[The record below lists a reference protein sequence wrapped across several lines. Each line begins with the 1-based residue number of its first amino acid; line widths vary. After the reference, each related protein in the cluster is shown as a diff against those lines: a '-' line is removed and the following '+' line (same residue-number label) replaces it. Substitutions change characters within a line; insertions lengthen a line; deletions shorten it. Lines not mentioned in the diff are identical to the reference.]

1 MSRAVRAPFP
11 PDRRGV
17 VSFPG
22 GATHAGSA
30 ARAAEIGGRAGRAVT
45 RTIAEDPLG
54 GTVRRTVLPSGLRV
68 LTEAIPTMRSVSFGI
83 WVAVGSRDE
92 TGTQSG
98 AAHFLEHLLFK
109 GTRKRSALEISS
121 AIEAVGGETNA
132 FTTKEYTCYYA
143 RVLDEDLPLAID
155 VMCDL
160 VADSVL
166 EPADVETERG
176 VILEEIAM
184 HDDEPGDEVH
194 DLFSRAVYGDHP
206 LGRLISGTEET
217 VTPMSRRQIQSF
229 YRRRYTAP
237 QIVVAAAG
245 NLDHAAVVKLVRQ
258 ALRGSPLDTEKAE
271 PAPPRAA
278 TPAVRTRPATTMVES
293 KETEQAHL
301 ILGCPGIDRTDERR
315 FALGVLNN
323 VLGGGMSSRLFQE
336 IREQRG
342 LAYSVYSYASQYADT
357 GIFAVYAGCAPG
369 KVDEVLDLTRAELA
383 RVAAGGLTEAEVARG
398 KGMSKGSFVLG
409 LEDTG
414 SRMSRLA
421 KGELLYG
428 DLMPVDDLLARVDA
442 VTVDDVNALAAE
454 LLGREMSLAVVG
466 PFNPTDFPTR

>member
-1 MSRAVRAPFP
+1 MSRTRRSFFP
-11 PDRRGV
+11 SDRRGV
-17 VSFPG
+17 TSPG
-22 GATHAGSA
+22 ASRHAAATVRSASGSA
-30 ARAAEIGGRAGRAVT
+30 RAVT
-45 RTIAEDPLG
+45 RTLSDDPLG

-92 TGTQSG
+92 TGPQAG

-109 GTRKRSALEISS
+109 GTHKRGALEISS

-194 DLFSRAVYGDHP
+194 DLFARAVYGDHP
-206 LGRLISGTEET
+206 LGRLISGTADT

-229 YRRRYTAP
+229 YRRRYVAP

-245 NLDHAAVVKLVRQ
+245 NLDHTAVVRLVRQ
-258 ALRGSPLDTEKAE
+258 ALRGTPLDTDPGT
-271 PAPPRAA
+271 PAPYRPA
-278 TPAVRTRPATTMVES
+278 TPAVRTRAATTLVEA
-293 KETEQAHL
+293 KETEQAHVV
-301 ILGCPGIDRTDERR
+301 LGCPGIDRLDERR

-336 IREQRG
+336 IRERRG
-342 LAYSVYSYASQYADT
+342 LAYSVYSYASQYADS
-357 GIFAVYAGCAPG
+357 GLFGVYAGCAPSR
-369 KVDEVLDLTRAELA
+369 VDEVLELTRAELA
-383 RVAAGGLTEAEVARG
+383 RTAAHGITEAELARG

-428 DLMPVDDLLARVDA
+428 DLMPVNELLDRVDA
-442 VTVDDVNALAAE
+442 ITLDDVNSLAAD
-454 LLGREMSLAVVG
+454 LLSRPMSLAVVG
-466 PFNPTDFPTR
+466 PFDESAFSV

>member
-1 MSRAVRAPFP
+1 MSSSVASTG
-11 PDRRGV
+11 RGV
-17 VSFPG
+17 AS
-22 GATHAGSA
+22 TGSA
-30 ARAAEIGGRAGRAVT
+30 ARAVT
-45 RTIAEDPLG
+45 RTLSDDPLG

-68 LTEAIPTMRSVSFGI
+68 LTEAIPAMRSVSFGI

-92 TGTQSG
+92 TGSQAG

-109 GTRKRSALEISS
+109 GTNKRSALEISS
-121 AIEAVGGETNA
+121 QIEAVGGETNA

-166 EPADVETERG
+166 TAADVETERG

-194 DLFSRAVYGDHP
+194 DLFARAVYGDHP

-217 VTPMSRRQIQSF
+217 VTPMTRRQIQGF

-237 QIVVAAAG
+237 QIVIAAAG

-258 ALRGSPLDTEKAE
+258 ALRGTPLDTDPAS
-271 PAPPRAA
+271 PAPHRAA
-278 TPAVRTRPATTMVES
+278 TPTVRTKPATTLVEP
-293 KETEQAHL
+293 KETEQAHV
-301 ILGCPGIDRTDERR
+301 ILGCPGIDRTDDRR

-342 LAYSVYSYASQYADT
+342 LAYSVYSYASQYADS
-357 GIFAVYAGCAPG
+357 GVFAVYAGCAPG

-383 RVAAGGLTEAEVARG
+383 RVAAEGITEAELARG

-428 DLMPVDDLLARVDA
+428 NLMPVDDLLARVDA
-442 VTVDDVNALAAE
+442 VTLDDVNMLAAD
-454 LLGREMSLAVVG
+454 LLGRPMSLAVVG
-466 PFNPTDFPTR
+466 PFDSGSFTATS

>member
-1 MSRAVRAPFP
+1 MSSSVASTGRGTAPT
-11 PDRRGV
+11 G
-17 VSFPG
+17 PG
-22 GATHAGSA
+22 A
-30 ARAAEIGGRAGRAVT
+30 AARAVT
-45 RTIAEDPLG
+45 RTLSDDPLG

-68 LTEAIPTMRSVSFGI
+68 LTEAIPAMRSVSFGI

-92 TGTQSG
+92 TGPQAG

-109 GTRKRSALEISS
+109 GTNKRSALEISS
-121 AIEAVGGETNA
+121 QIEAVGGETNA

-166 EPADVETERG
+166 TPADVETERG

-194 DLFSRAVYGDHP
+194 DLFARAVYGDHP

-217 VTPMSRRQIQSF
+217 VTPMTRRQIQGF

-237 QIVVAAAG
+237 QIVIAAAG
-245 NLDHAAVVKLVRQ
+245 NLDHATVVKLVRQ
-258 ALRGSPLDTEKAE
+258 AVRGTPLDTD
-271 PAPPRAA
+271 PAGPATHRPA
-278 TPAVRTRPATTMVES
+278 TPAVRTKPATTLVEP
-293 KETEQAHL
+293 KETEQAHVV
-301 ILGCPGIDRTDERR
+301 LGCPAIDRTDERR

-342 LAYSVYSYASQYADT
+342 LAYSVYSYASQYADS
-357 GIFAVYAGCAPG
+357 GVFAVYAGCAPG
-369 KVDEVLDLTRAELA
+369 KVDEVLHLTRAELA
-383 RVAAGGLTEAEVARG
+383 RVAAEGITEAELARG

-428 DLMPVDDLLARVDA
+428 NLMPVDDLLARVDA
-442 VTVDDVNALAAE
+442 VTLDDVNTLAAE
-454 LLGREMSLAVVG
+454 LLGRPMSLAVVG
-466 PFNPTDFPTR
+466 PFDSGSFTVTG